1 MDGLK
6 DIRFCCNCCMLECHC
21 DEESSL
27 QGHITLVVVFSKLD
41 VKEGGGKNKKKILP
55 EERKVME
62 GVRLH
67 GVCY

>member
-6 DIRFCCNCCMLECHC
+6 EKSFCCNCCMPECHC
-21 DEESSL
+21 DEENSL
-27 QGHITLVVVFSKLD
+27 QGLKQFFAVFSKLD
-41 VKEGGGKNKKKILP
+41 VKEGGGKNKKKLP
-55 EERKVME
+55 PEQTKVME